1 MTVDFTDARRVPFA
15 PGQVATTAYDL
26 VFSTGYFTDS
36 CRRWKSKLSAGNTWE
51 NFKPFFTDEH
61 QTWQETQ
68 PSSADNIYPL
78 ANAFDWKTEK
88 TVDTIALLAAAT
100 ANDPKTYLNPAN
112 TVTSLTAKVSLVDK
126 NLVAALQNNARLER
140 LLRKCR

>member
-1 MTVDFTDARRVPFA
+1 MEIEAVGR
-15 PGQVATTAYDL
+15 QYI
-26 VFSTGYFTDS
+26 
-36 CRRWKSKLSAGNTWE
+36 E
-51 NFKPFFTDEH
+51 IFKPFFTDEH
-61 QTWQETQ
+61 RTWQETQ
-68 PSSADNIYPL
+68 PSSADDIYPL